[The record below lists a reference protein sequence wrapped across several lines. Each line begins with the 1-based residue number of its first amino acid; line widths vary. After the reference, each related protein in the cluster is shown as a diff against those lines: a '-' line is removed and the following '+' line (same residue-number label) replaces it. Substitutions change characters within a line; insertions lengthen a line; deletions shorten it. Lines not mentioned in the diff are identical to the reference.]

1 MSDKL
6 RMVQVGLGGWGWSW
20 MQIVKEA
27 PGWELAAVVDIDRK
41 RLADAGAQ
49 CGLRDE
55 QLHPTLESALAAGGL
70 DTCLV
75 VVPPEAHADVTI
87 AAARGGLHCL
97 VEKPLADTVASARAM
112 VDAASEAGV
121 RLMVNQNYR
130 YRRAPR
136 TVKKLIAGGAVGEVG
151 AVNIQ
156 FRKAAHFGGG
166 FREKMAHPLIL
177 DMAIHHF
184 DQLRGTV
191 GFEPVEV
198 TARSWNPKWSWFD
211 GDAMASAI
219 FRAESGAVA
228 TYAGSWV
235 AQGADTTWDGD
246 WRIEGTEGE
255 IHWADNAVSLKPQSV
270 FTSVF
275 VPGAREEHGRIV
287 FDLLELAAEDRQ
299 GSLAAFREAV
309 LKGEDGETSGRDNL
323 RTIATV
329 LAARLSIE
337 RGETVSLDEV
347 LSSPGQPE

>member
-1 MSDKL
+1 
-6 RMVQVGLGGWGWSW
+6 
-20 MQIVKEA
+20 MQIVRDA
-27 PGWELAAVVDIDRK
+27 PGWELAAVVDVDRK
-41 RLADAGAQ
+41 RLADAAAQ
-49 CGLRDE
+49 YGLRDD
-55 QLHPTLESALAAGGL
+55 QLHRSVASAVATGGL
-70 DTCLV
+70 DACLV
-75 VVPPEAHADVTI
+75 VVPPEAHAEVTI
-87 AAARGGLHCL
+87 AAARAGLHCL
-97 VEKPLADTVASARAM
+97 VEKPLADSVAAARSM
-112 VDAASEAGV
+112 VDAADEAGV

-136 TVKKLIAGGAVGEVG
+136 TVKKLVADGMVGAVG

-166 FREKMAHPLIL
+166 FREKMAHPLVL

-219 FRAESGAVA
+219 FRAANGAVA
-228 TYAGSWV
+228 TYSGSWV
-235 AQGADTTWDGD
+235 SRGRDTTWDGD

-255 IHWADNAVSLKPQSV
+255 LHWADNRVLLKPQSV

-275 VPGAREEHGRIV
+275 VPGAREEHGSLA
-287 FDLLELAAEDRQ
+287 FDLLDVEAEDRHA
-299 GSLAAFREAV
+299 SLAAFREAV
-309 LKGEDGETSGRDNL
+309 LTGEDGETSGLDNL
-323 RTIATV
+323 RTLATV
-329 LAARLSIE
+329 LAVRTSIE

-347 LSSPGQPE
+347 LSSPGQAE

>member
-1 MSDKL
+1 
-6 RMVQVGLGGWGWSW
+6 MVQVGLGGWGWSW
-20 MQIVKEA
+20 MQIVRDA

-49 CGLRDE
+49 YGLRDD
-55 QLHPTLESALAAGGL
+55 QLHQSLDSAVAVGGL
-70 DTCLV
+70 DACLV
-75 VVPPEAHADVTI
+75 VVPPEAHAEVAI
-87 AAARGGLHCL
+87 AASRAGLHSL
-97 VEKPLADTVASARAM
+97 VEKPLADTVAAAKSM
-112 VDAASEAGV
+112 VDAAAEAGV

-136 TVKKLIAGGAVGEVG
+136 TVRKLIRDGAVGEVG
-151 AVNIQ
+151 AVGIQ

-166 FREKMAHPLIL
+166 FRERMAHPLVV

-219 FRAESGAVA
+219 LRAESGAVA
-228 TYAGSWV
+228 TYTGSWV

-246 WRIEGTEGE
+246 WRIEGADGE
-255 IHWADNAVSLKPQSV
+255 INWTDNTVTLKPQSV

-275 VPGAREEHGRIV
+275 VPGAREEHGRLA
-287 FDLLELAAEDRQ
+287 FDLLKLDAEDRQ
-299 GSLAAFREAV
+299 GSLAAFRDAV
-309 LKGEDGETSGRDNL
+309 LAGEEGETSGRDNL
-323 RTIATV
+323 RTLATV
-329 LAARLSIE
+329 IAVRTSIE
-337 RGETVSLDEV
+337 RGESVTIEEV
-347 LSSPGQPE
+347 LSSPR